1 MEAPADAVLR
11 DVVKPPSEIAH
22 DITCPPGAG
31 ACRCGCDYSEE
42 AARAGMIEALRWVCD
57 RFLMQGYRLQGVAD
71 DIKAKIAELEK
82 P

>member
-1 MEAPADAVLR
+1 
-11 DVVKPPSEIAH
+11 
-22 DITCPPGAG
+22 
-31 ACRCGCDYSEE
+31 
-42 AARAGMIEALRWVCD
+42 MIEALRWVCD